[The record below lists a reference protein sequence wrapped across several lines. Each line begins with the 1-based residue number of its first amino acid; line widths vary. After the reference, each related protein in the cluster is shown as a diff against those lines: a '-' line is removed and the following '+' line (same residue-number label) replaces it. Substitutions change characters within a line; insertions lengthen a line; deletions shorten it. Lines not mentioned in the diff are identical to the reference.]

1 MDGQTITLKKLWP
14 DNKEPTIGL
23 ACDMPRK
30 KKVDILCKRSYGIAC
45 CRYVNFNMEILLV
58 KKRYTHQ
65 YAAFV
70 FGHYKKGDER
80 KLIFLF
86 NSMTHEEKVDIVS
99 MRFDLMWYR
108 IWLEFPK
115 DKEAEVDFHSAR
127 PMCLDRLLMVRR
139 SKSSRAITLMDMYT
153 KRKQKFEQTFCGDGG
168 KYLLHLINGT
178 TNGHSLWEIPK
189 GHSDKKELPV
199 DVAIR
204 ECKEETGLS
213 VSSYDIIYDLPPII
227 DNYVSSN
234 VRYCNEYFI
243 AYSAGLSCPSN
254 VFDMARQSIREI
266 EEVRWVGLQEL
277 RHLDKSGHLTKLVK
291 QVFSNIKYRY
301 KILKQ

>member
-1 MDGQTITLKKLWP
+1 MAAQRITLKKLWP
-14 DNKEPTIGL
+14 DNKEPTL
-23 ACDMPRK
+23 STDVRQRK
-30 KKVDILCKRSYGIAC
+30 SADIVCKKSYGIAC
-45 CRYVNFNMEILLV
+45 CRYINHNMEILLV

-80 KLIFLF
+80 KLSFLF
-86 NSMTHEEKVDIVS
+86 SSMTHEEKVDIIS
-99 MRFDLMWYR
+99 MRFEIMWYR
-108 IWLEFPK
+108 IWLEFPPE
-115 DKEAEVDFHSAR
+115 KEAEVAFHSSY
-127 PMCLDRLLMVRR
+127 PIDIDRLLLARR
-139 SKSSRAITLMDMYT
+139 SKSPKCITLLESYT
-153 KRKQKFEQTFCGDGG
+153 RRKQKFEQIFCSDGG

-178 TNGHSLWEIPK
+178 PSGHSLWEIPK
-189 GHSDKKELPV
+189 GHSSKKELPV

-227 DNYVSSN
+227 DTYVSSN

-243 AYSAGLSCPSN
+243 AYSACSSHPPNL
-254 VFDMARQSIREI
+254 FDMRKLSVREI

-277 RHLDKSGHLTKLVK
+277 KYLDRSSHLSKLVR